1 MAPTKKAKSK
11 RRSARRKAARSPDAP
26 SIDREL
32 SVFAARVKSK
42 ERTISRMEGAAQ
54 RRAKALRASE
64 ERKRLIE
71 AEREALRGTL
81 DVLNGQ
87 RKAAVDERAL
97 AVRELK
103 DAERVWASLRRRAQ
117 KSPALRTVRTVVTSV
132 DARIDTLRKQVA
144 SLEKSIAA
152 SETSAAG
159 ARATL
164 AAAEKERRDAQ
175 EAIQKLPNEI
185 RAARGRVSRLL
196 ADLQSADPDD
206 VQRFAA
212 TEREFRDAVD
222 RLRTHARDNAD
233 TVLVRRLL
241 DTKAYDKARE
251 RHESAQKKLTA
262 AQAELVKV
270 QADLQNQ
277 LQRRDNEIRTRVLK
291 RKSANT

>member
-1 MAPTKKAKSK
+1 M
-11 RRSARRKAARSPDAP
+11 RRKAARPGAAP

-32 SVFAARVKSK
+32 SAFASRVKSK

-54 RRAKALRASE
+54 RRAKALRAAE
-64 ERKRLIE
+64 ERKRRLE

-87 RKAAVDERAL
+87 RKAAVDERVV

-103 DAERVWASLRRRAQ
+103 NAESVWASLRRRAR
-117 KSPALRTVRTVVTSV
+117 KSPALRTVQNVVTSV
-132 DARIDTLRKQVA
+132 DSTIDKLRKQVA
-144 SLEKSIAA
+144 SLEKNISG
-152 SETSAAG
+152 SEASAAG

-175 EAIQKLPNEI
+175 DAIQKLPNEI
-185 RAARGRVSRLL
+185 RAARGHVSRLL

-212 TEREFRDAVD
+212 TEREFRDALE
-222 RLRTHARDNAD
+222 RLRGHTRDSAD
-233 TVLVRRLL
+233 TALIRRLL

-251 RHESAQKKLTA
+251 RHEAAQEKLTT
-262 AQAELVKV
+262 AQAALAQV
-270 QADLQNQ
+270 QAALQDQ

-291 RKSANT
+291 RKSAHA